1 MLQLNALPHSNFR
14 DAHKGVVF
22 MIHFKSY
29 ENGFT
34 ATLEIDGLPEQKYPD
49 KIWKDR
55 DQAISDVRNDA
66 IKMIEAAHK

>member
-1 MLQLNALPHSNFR
+1 
-14 DAHKGVVF
+14 
-22 MIHFKSY
+22 MIRFKSY

-34 ATLEIDGLPEQKYPD
+34 AILEIDGLPERKYAD

-66 IKMIEAAHK
+66 IKMIETAHK